1 MTNLLIA
8 IYFANHAGNTHDQCG
23 VYFINFVLD
32 VTVGMFFSYCFLITI
47 QHLARKYCSTKF
59 SNSLRS
65 GYYGDTPSQY
75 CKTWLIQLTLWLCII
90 FMTKIIM
97 SGLLYVLWYPL
108 VITGD
113 WLFANF
119 SGHRKA
125 ELITVMII
133 CPCFLNA
140 FQFWIQDSFLKADS
154 PYEMTKDIKE
164 EEEGQTLDI
173 SKNWLTKSNF
183 DITMN
188 NNNNN
193 NNNHH
198 YIYQPINHS
207 YQNSHSYEDLYPQN
221 STTITTHSK
230 KKKQKVQSK

>member
-1 MTNLLIA
+1 M
-8 IYFANHAGNTHDQCG
+8 GTHDQCG
-23 VYFINFVLD
+23 VYFINFLLD

-47 QHLARKYCSTKF
+47 QHLAKKYCSTAF

-65 GYYGDTPSQY
+65 GYYGDTPSKYFQ
-75 CKTWLIQLTLWLCII
+75 TWLIQLVLWLCII

-125 ELITVMII
+125 ELITVMIV

-154 PYEMTKDIKE
+154 PYEVAQDMKE
-164 EEEGQTLDI
+164 EESHI
-173 SKNWLTKSNF
+173 KST
-183 DITMN
+183 DN
-188 NNNNN
+188 NNSNYYHKSSFEPTTGLKDRNHNDFLYQTNN
-193 NNNHH
+193 
-198 YIYQPINHS
+198 QL
-207 YQNSHSYEDLYPQN
+207 YQNSSNSYE
-221 STTITTHSK
+221 
-230 KKKQKVQSK
+230 